1 MCMRICRFL
10 LYHVVENSTTYLLI
24 LFAFIQAL
32 YEIWKSEEK
41 TWENI
46 VSTVL
51 ACITFF
57 FSILEVIGIQILQ
70 LCCYKEEIKQKKII
84 SNFIDMNKTIKN
96 AIEHVKKERLANNQN
111 ENNVD
116 KAFLSLFY
124 EQFTEF
130 EENVKELRNELGL
143 LKLERDR
150 EIINKKN
157 KNK

>member
-1 MCMRICRFL
+1 M
-10 LYHVVENSTTYLLI
+10 
-24 LFAFIQAL
+24 
-32 YEIWKSEEK
+32 
-41 TWENI
+41 
-46 VSTVL
+46 
-51 ACITFF
+51 
-57 FSILEVIGIQILQ
+57 
-70 LCCYKEEIKQKKII
+70 
-84 SNFIDMNKTIKN
+84 
-96 AIEHVKKERLANNQN
+96 KKERLANNQN

-143 LKLERDR
+143 LKQERDR

>member
-1 MCMRICRFL
+1 
-10 LYHVVENSTTYLLI
+10 
-24 LFAFIQAL
+24 
-32 YEIWKSEEK
+32 
-41 TWENI
+41 
-46 VSTVL
+46 
-51 ACITFF
+51 
-57 FSILEVIGIQILQ
+57 
-70 LCCYKEEIKQKKII
+70 
-84 SNFIDMNKTIKN
+84 MNKTIKN
-96 AIEHVKKERLANNQN
+96 AIEHVKKERLSNNQN

-143 LKLERDR
+143 LKQERDR

>member
-1 MCMRICRFL
+1 
-10 LYHVVENSTTYLLI
+10 
-24 LFAFIQAL
+24 
-32 YEIWKSEEK
+32 
-41 TWENI
+41 
-46 VSTVL
+46 
-51 ACITFF
+51 
-57 FSILEVIGIQILQ
+57 
-70 LCCYKEEIKQKKII
+70 
-84 SNFIDMNKTIKN
+84 MNKTIKN

-130 EENVKELRNELGL
+130 EENVKKLRNELGL
-143 LKLERDR
+143 LKQERDR